1 MGITDRMR
9 TNARLDAGQW
19 DAIAA
24 CQQYYGVP
32 DRLIAKA
39 AGCGNATVAG
49 RRKLGGWTT
58 RELPEGFIQ
67 QAHGMTDAD
76 GRTANGQEAPV
87 SSSMPDDAEMDTALA
102 RLMAMM
108 VRVTAEACADGGD
121 AADLKRIDVLAGAVK
136 AHEKLME
143 LKRKVAPE
151 TAAPTPLEETQAVLA
166 EMDRRVDE
174 LAERRARY
182 FIGQWCHSGGC
193 LERSGRAQERLG
205 ATGDSVDGAPDR
217 ADG

>member
-1 MGITDRMR
+1 MR
-9 TNARLDAGQW
+9 TYARLDAGQW
-19 DAIAA
+19 DAIAT

-39 AGCGNATVAG
+39 AGCGIATVAG
-49 RRKLGGWTT
+49 RRKLGGWVT

-67 QAHGMTDAD
+67 QAHGMTGPD
-76 GRTANGQEAPV
+76 GRTAGGPEEPAAF
-87 SSSMPDDAEMDTALA
+87 SMPDDAQMETALA

-108 VRVTAEACADGGD
+108 VRVTADVCADGGD

-143 LKRKVAPE
+143 LKRKTAPE

-174 LAERRARY
+174 LATRRARY
-182 FIGQWCHSGGC
+182 FIGEWCEHGGC
-193 LERSGRAQERLG
+193 LERHS
-205 ATGDSVDGAPDR
+205 ATGEGKESGDQ
-217 ADG
+217 